1 MDVPLHVPEWGN
13 PNGPPILFVHGWS
26 QAHQSWAH
34 QLGGVLDQFRLIA
47 PDLRGHGMSGKP
59 EASGHYNAPEP
70 WAADI
75 ANIIAT
81 LGLDQPYLVGWSMGG
96 WVVQDYL
103 SHYGDT
109 GISGVALVGTSITTG
124 NYMPSV
130 SRQTRLADT
139 AVAAQGM
146 NSDDLSENLEATI
159 AFLGICTAKPLPAKD
174 LAAMTAINMAC
185 PPAVRRAS
193 RGRSEDYRESI
204 ARVSKP
210 ITVLWGAH
218 EKLALPAMIDECR
231 AYLPK
236 AKFIEYANS
245 GHAPFW
251 EEPDQFNADLTRL
264 VTEARA

>member
-13 PNGPPILFVHGWS
+13 PDGPPILFVHGWS

-34 QLGGVLDQFRLIA
+34 QLGGALDDFRLIA
-47 PDLRGHGMSGKP
+47 PDLRGHGMSAKP
-59 EASGHYNAPEP
+59 EAASHYDASIP
-70 WAADI
+70 WGTDI

-81 LGLDQPYLVGWSMGG
+81 LKLHNPYLVGWSMGG

-103 SHYGDT
+103 RHFGDAD
-109 GISGVALVGTSITTG
+109 ISGVALVGTSLTTG
-124 NYMPSV
+124 THMPSV
-130 SRQTRLADT
+130 SRETRLADP

-159 AFLGICTAKPLPAKD
+159 AFLGICTANPLSSQD

-185 PPAVRRAS
+185 PPAVRRAARS
-193 RGRSEDYRESI
+193 RHEDYRATTS
-204 ARVSKP
+204 AATKP
-210 ITVLWGAH
+210 ISILWGKH

-231 AYLPK
+231 AHLPG
-236 AKFIEYANS
+236 AECIEYAHS

-251 EEPDQFNADLTRL
+251 EQPDQFNADLSRL
-264 VTEARA
+264 ATEAQA